1 MNEWAEA
8 ELSIHREEV
17 IEMLEE
23 KHGSPVWVTRS
34 GELVPLA
41 IMSERHM
48 LNIYRKFATEL
59 KEMKEC
65 TAFYMHPVWGP
76 RGEMAQ
82 EAAEQE
88 MEHMWDRQY
97 IVAGVVN
104 TIKEWISKRGFELP
118 DIGEPKPLPKVELI
132 ESTELGNIYRI
143 FPE

>member
-1 MNEWAEA
+1 MN
-8 ELSIHREEV
+8 REET

-23 KHGSPVWVTRS
+23 KYSSPVWVTRN

-48 LNIYRKFATEL
+48 LNIYRKYATEL
-59 KEMKEC
+59 KKMKEC

-82 EAAEQE
+82 YYAEQE

-97 IVAGVVN
+97 IIADIVSM
-104 TIKEWISKRGFELP
+104 TKEWIGKRGFELP
-118 DIGEPKPLPKVELI
+118 DVGEPKPPPKAELV
-132 ESTELGNIYRI
+132 ESTELGNIYKI
-143 FPE
+143 ISE